1 MTNINGPA
9 MTDPLHRLLKEQ
21 RLPPHYLE
29 DVRACYLPL
38 AAGIA
43 QKRQGLDRPLT
54 VSIHGP
60 QGSGKSTLSR
70 VLGLLLEQHH
80 GLRPVIL
87 SLDDFY
93 LTRRQRLER
102 ARRIHPLFAT
112 RGVPGTH
119 DEALATDILDA
130 LRGGD
135 FSAPLRL
142 PRFDKA
148 RDERLPLR
156 DWPSVEAPVDVILF
170 EGWCNHCPPQGD
182 AALENAVNAL
192 EREEDPDGQ
201 WRRSVNEF
209 LRDYRL
215 SLFRPVDLLLYL
227 RIPSF
232 DKVLE
237 WRGLQERKLR
247 QRLGQGVGMDE
258 AALRR
263 FIQHYE
269 RLTRHGMAVL
279 PEIADTVI
287 DLDERHRV
295 SGWTQK
301 GSP

>member
-1 MTNINGPA
+1 MTNINGPV
-9 MTDPLHRLLKEQ
+9 MTDPLHRWLKEQ
-21 RLPPHYLE
+21 CLPPHYLE

-38 AAGIA
+38 AARIA
-43 QKRQGLDRPLT
+43 QKRQGIDRPLA
-54 VSIHGP
+54 VSINGP

-80 GLRPVIL
+80 WLRPVIL

-93 LTRRQRLER
+93 LTRRQRLDR

-119 DEALATDILDA
+119 DEALAADILDA
-130 LRGGD
+130 LRDGG

-148 RDERLPLR
+148 RDERLPLS
-156 DWPSVEAPVDVILF
+156 DWPSVDAPVDVILF
-170 EGWCNHCPPQGD
+170 EGWCNHCPPQD
-182 AALENAVNAL
+182 AAALETPVNAL

-201 WRRSVNEF
+201 WRRGVNEF
-209 LRDYRL
+209 LREYRH
-215 SLFRPVDLLLYL
+215 SLFRPADLLFYL
-227 RIPSF
+227 RIPEF

-301 GSP
+301 THS